1 MKLVQLNK
9 SLLSVQNPEKWF
21 TVAYRKRDFILP
33 VSLTGDAAIETSFI
47 YKHDNLYYLFVS
59 FNYCCEGEKSA
70 YKIMIGRSEQV
81 NGPYVHKDGVA
92 LNMWGGSLLLMGDAK
107 CYGVGHNAL
116 ANFNGI
122 DYLVCHAYYAADKG
136 RSKLEIVKLDWLNG
150 WPVVR
155 MPRQQGQIVCRNS

>member
-9 SLLSVQNPEKWF
+9 SLLSVQNPKKWF
-21 TVAYRKRDFILP
+21 TVASRKRDFNLP
-33 VSLTGDAAIETSFI
+33 VSVAGDAAIEAPFI

-92 LNMWGGSLLLMGDAK
+92 LNMWGGSLLLEGDAK
-107 CYGVGHNAL
+107 CYGIRHNAL

-122 DYLVCHAYYAADKG
+122 DYLVRHAYYAADIGK
-136 RSKLEIVKLDWLNG
+136 SKLRINKLD
-150 WPVVR
+150 
-155 MPRQQGQIVCRNS
+155 